1 MAETSTSVGGRWALS
16 RRSRNGSRG
25 LSGALSFA
33 ELVRAHDRWE
43 RQVGAGAVDPLA
55 DGNDDYHQRLQ
66 RFEHAEG
73 KILGAYW
80 CTTAASAIALTVKES
95 AGRLQ
100 PFRHLH
106 TRIHRL
112 SDWVI
117 PRNGEPIAE
126 LLHHCDTLAIKASS
140 VLTGT
145 PARIVMHWIF
155 AIESDLLGFIERSA
169 GVLEKRDVEPFY
181 NRVKKEL
188 LHVERYYDD
197 AGNKSARLY
206 FFFGMLVGVVLLTGL
221 GALLGG
227 LFWLFGVLDGDAL
240 ARRTFFI
247 CFAAGGVGA
256 VVSVLTR
263 MGSGGKF
270 RLDYEI
276 GRTNAVILGS
286 FRPFLGAIFG
296 VVLYALLM
304 SKIFQITPPDGV
316 PQAYYFYGTLAFLA
330 GFNERWTHV
339 ILTQAERT
347 IGATLSDEDSAAQ
360 SKQAEEGPATS
371 S

>member
-1 MAETSTSVGGRWALS
+1 MAETSTSAGGRWAIS
-16 RRSRNGSRG
+16 RRRANGARG
-25 LSGALSFA
+25 LSGAVSFA

-43 RQVGAGAVDPLA
+43 KQVVTGAADPPA
-55 DGNDDYHQRLQ
+55 DGKDDYHERLQ
-66 RFEHAEG
+66 RFERVEG

-80 CTTAASAIALTVKES
+80 CTTAASAVALTVKES
-95 AGRLQ
+95 AGHLQ
-100 PFRHLH
+100 PFRHSL

-145 PARIVMHWIF
+145 PARIVMQWIF
-155 AIESDLLGFIERSA
+155 AIESDLLGFIERSG
-169 GVLEKRDVEPFY
+169 GVLEKKDVEAFY

-206 FFFGMLVGVVLLTGL
+206 FFFGMLAGVVLLTAL

-227 LFWLFGVLDGDAL
+227 LFSLFGVLDGDAI

-304 SKIFQITPPDGV
+304 SKIFQITPPTG

-347 IGATLSDEDSAAQ
+347 IGATLSDEDNTAS
-360 SKQAEEGPATS
+360 SKQAEQGPATS